1 MLKEK
6 GINPELRLELLRQLA
21 LAVQRKDVSGGLRL
35 VEAARQMMTDRNDSA
50 AGQFRRLEAHLWYF
64 SGDYQKSLGL
74 SRMAASLLAP
84 FGETADLAYAYYVAG
99 LSLVSLGNYREAET
113 AFLDAESLFRRC
125 DDPAGRVDAVNQLAR
140 VCSIRGE
147 SRNALKYLLD
157 AVKLAGQLSDR
168 RRLAYIWGN
177 IGRIHTFLGN
187 FKKAKESLAMNI
199 DLSGELGDDV
209 EKAKALL
216 SLGYVEMLSEEY
228 EAADRHFDEAYP
240 LLVINDQKR
249 LMVVYQTYRG
259 ELQTRRADFNVA
271 RRLLNQA
278 IDGARVLGQ
287 ESSLMVA
294 PLRHLAALELAC
306 GRLTAAS
313 QLAHQALAL
322 AERIDER
329 IEKGAVL
336 RLLAEITIA
345 DTGDEKKAAMLLA
358 RAVETFEEVDAR
370 FERAETQ
377 VLSASLMTDTPRRR
391 LATLFR
397 AAELYQRLEIT
408 SKYEKMQSLINQSE
422 SLAATTMA
430 GLPAR
435 LAISDPTA
443 IITGNRQMM
452 KVMQG
457 ITQAAQSDLP
467 ILLIGDTG
475 TGKDLLARYYHD
487 QSGRKGQFVAVNC
500 AAFPDSLLE
509 SELFGY
515 RKGAFTGAGCDKEGL
530 LHHAQGGT
538 FFLDEIGE
546 MPLTSQAKL
555 LTVIET
561 CRTRRLG
568 DTSEET
574 LDIRFVAATNCD
586 LADMV
591 ARGSFRR
598 DLYFRLTGII
608 FTIPALSER
617 PEDIPLL
624 LAHFLRREGAL
635 GEQEAIDP
643 ALIMEFSSRAW
654 PGNVRQLESEVKK
667 LVLFTAIAKED
678 SLSDLAGVL
687 VQDERDSGTTSLFDQ
702 VEQFEKA
709 LILQALRMAE
719 WNKSKA
725 ARALAIHES
734 TLRAKMKR
742 YDLESTTPS

>member
-1 MLKEK
+1 MRDDKDNK
-6 GINPELRLELLRQLA
+6 PDLRHELLRQVT

-35 VEAARQMMTDRNDSA
+35 VESARAMMTDRNDSA
-50 AGQFRRLEAHLWYF
+50 AGRFRRLEAQLWYV

-84 FGETADLAYAYYVAG
+84 FGETADLAYAYYFAG

-125 DDPAGRVDAVNQLAR
+125 DDTAGRVDAVNQLSR
-140 VCSIRGE
+140 VCSIHGE
-147 SRNALKYLLD
+147 PRNALKYLLD

-168 RRLAYIWGN
+168 RKLAYIWGN
-177 IGRIHTFLGN
+177 IGRIYTFLGN

-216 SLGYVEMLSEEY
+216 SLGYVEMLAEEY
-228 EAADRHFDEAYP
+228 EAAERHFDEAYP
-240 LLVINDQKR
+240 LLLVADQKR
-249 LMVVYQTYRG
+249 LIVIYQTYRG
-259 ELQTRRADFNVA
+259 ELQTRRSDFNAA
-271 RRLLNQA
+271 RHLLNQA
-278 IDGARVLGQ
+278 IDGARVLGID
-287 ESSLMVA
+287 SSLMVA

-306 GRLTAAS
+306 GRLTAAA

-329 IEKGAVL
+329 IEQGAIQ
-336 RLLAEITIA
+336 RLLARIVIA
-345 DTGDEKKAAMLLA
+345 DHGDVRKAATLLG
-358 RAVETFEEVDAR
+358 RALEIFEEVDAR
-370 FERAETQ
+370 FERAETL
-377 VLSASLMTDTPRRR
+377 VLSVTLIPETPRRR

-397 AAELYQRLEIT
+397 AADLYQRLDIT
-408 SKYEKMQSLINQSE
+408 SKYEKTQALINQSE
-422 SLAATTMA
+422 SLAAP
-430 GLPAR
+430 PA
-435 LAISDPTA
+435 AAPKTPSVDGDAVTIV
-443 IITGNRQMM
+443 TGNRQM
-452 KVMQG
+452 KRVMQG

-467 ILLIGDTG
+467 ILLIGETG
-475 TGKDLLARYYHD
+475 TGKDLLARYYHE
-487 QSGRKGQFVAVNC
+487 QSGRKGEFVAVNC
-500 AAFPDSLLE
+500 AAFPDTLLE

-530 LHHAQGGT
+530 LHRAQGGT

-586 LADMV
+586 LTDMV

-608 FTIPALSER
+608 FNIPALAER

-624 LAHFLRREGAL
+624 LGHFLRREGAL
-635 GEQEAIDP
+635 GENDPIDP
-643 ALIMEFSSRAW
+643 DLIMEFSSRAW

-667 LVLFTAIAKED
+667 LVLFRTLAVED
-678 SLSDLAGVL
+678 SLGDLAGVL

-709 LILQALRMAE
+709 LILQALRMAD
-719 WNKSKA
+719 WNKSRA

-742 YDLESTTPS
+742 YDLDTASPS

>member
-1 MLKEK
+1 MEK
-6 GINPELRLELLRQLA
+6 TTNPDFRLELLRQLT
-21 LAVQRKDVSGGLRL
+21 LAVTRKDVPGGLRL
-35 VEAARQMMTDRNDSA
+35 VESARKMMTDSNDSV

-84 FGETADLAYAYYVAG
+84 FGETVELAYAYYVAG
-99 LSLVSLGNYREAET
+99 LSLVSMGNYREAET
-113 AFLDAESLFRRC
+113 AFLDAVSLFRRC
-125 DDPAGRVDAVNQLAR
+125 DEPAGRVDAINQLAR
-140 VCSIRGE
+140 ICSIRGE
-147 SRNALKYLLD
+147 FRNALKYLLD
-157 AVKLAGQLSDR
+157 AVKAAGQLSDR
-168 RRLAYIWGN
+168 EKLAYIWGN

-187 FKKAKESLAMNI
+187 FKKATESLAMNI
-199 DLSGELGDDV
+199 ELSGELGDDV

-216 SLGYVEMLSEEY
+216 SLGYVEMLSEDY

-240 LLVINDQKR
+240 LLMVNDQKR
-249 LMVVYQTYRG
+249 LMVMYQTYRG
-259 ELQTRRADFNVA
+259 ELQTRRGDYYAA

-278 IDGARVLGQ
+278 VDGARVLGS

-306 GRLTAAS
+306 GKLTAAG

-329 IEKGAVL
+329 VEKGTILRILAQIAV
-336 RLLAEITIA
+336 AEKN
-345 DTGDEKKAAMLLA
+345 DEKKAAMLLA
-358 RAVETFEEVDAR
+358 RALEAFEEVDAR
-370 FERAETQ
+370 FERAETL
-377 VLSASLMTDTPRRR
+377 VLSVSLMTETPRRR

-408 SKYEKMQSLINQSE
+408 SKYEKTQALINQSE
-422 SLAATTMA
+422 SLAAPANPHGPSLSAKDDQTT
-430 GLPAR
+430 
-435 LAISDPTA
+435 IVTC
-443 IITGNRQMM
+443 NRQMM

-467 ILLIGDTG
+467 VLLIGDTG
-475 TGKDLLARYYHD
+475 TGKDLLARYYHK
-487 QSGRKGQFVAVNC
+487 QSRREGEFVAVNC

-530 LHHAQGGT
+530 IQRAQGGT

-568 DTSEET
+568 DTNEET

-586 LADMV
+586 LTDMV

-608 FTIPALSER
+608 FTIPPLAER
-617 PEDIPLL
+617 PEDIPVL
-624 LAHFLRREGAL
+624 LAHFLRREGAMD
-635 GEQEAIDP
+635 ENESVDP
-643 ALIMEFSSRAW
+643 SLIMEFSSRAW

-667 LVLFTAIAKED
+667 LVLFSAIAKED

-742 YDLESTTPS
+742 YDLDCATPS